1 LAPAFFSLKDTKTPV
16 IAAFFVMIVYL
27 SLSFVLMDPLRVGG
41 IALALCLAEAF
52 NFFLLFFFLERK
64 IGKIE
69 KKEIF
74 SSFLKTCVSAAL
86 MGAIIWF
93 FMEQFEFQRLEF
105 PKQLGVLLM
114 TILVGIL
121 SYVLLSLLFNA
132 RDLKSLKDIFS
143 KEKISP

>member
-1 LAPAFFSLKDTKTPV
+1 
-16 IAAFFVMIVYL
+16 
-27 SLSFVLMDPLRVGG
+27 
-41 IALALCLAEAF
+41 
-52 NFFLLFFFLERK
+52 
-64 IGKIE
+64 
-69 KKEIF
+69 
-74 SSFLKTCVSAAL
+74 